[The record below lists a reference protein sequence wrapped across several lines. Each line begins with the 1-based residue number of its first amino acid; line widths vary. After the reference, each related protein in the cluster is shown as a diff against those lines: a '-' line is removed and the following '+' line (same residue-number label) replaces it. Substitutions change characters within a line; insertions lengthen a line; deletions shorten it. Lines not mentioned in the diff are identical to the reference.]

1 MDGKEKCRRLRAM
14 RERIARANELDY
26 CEKEC
31 GHEGPCAGT
40 CPYCEAQARALE
52 RELSRRA
59 SLGRRVAVAGLCV
72 GMAAAVSGC
81 SAVDAAAD
89 AIRALVPHRAQ
100 TEEPVELE
108 GEIAVTTTDAP
119 EPAELEGKVAVEPAE
134 TPEPVQLE
142 GEIAAD
148 GSVVSGQ

>member
-14 RERIARANELDY
+14 RERIARANDLDY

-40 CPYCEAQARALE
+40 CPYCEAQALELE

-72 GMAAAVSGC
+72 GMAAAVSG
-81 SAVDAAAD
+81 
-89 AIRALVPHRAQ
+89 
-100 TEEPVELE
+100 
-108 GEIAVTTTDAP
+108 
-119 EPAELEGKVAVEPAE
+119 
-134 TPEPVQLE
+134 
-142 GEIAAD
+142 
-148 GSVVSGQ
+148 

>member
-14 RERIARANELDY
+14 RECIARANELDY

-40 CPYCEAQARALE
+40 CPYCEAQARELE

-108 GEIAVTTTDAP
+108 GDIAVEPTDAP
-119 EPAELEGKVAVEPAE
+119 DL
-134 TPEPVQLE
+134 VQLE

>member
-40 CPYCEAQARALE
+40 CSYCEARARELE

-72 GMAAAVSGC
+72 GLAAAVSGC
-81 SAVDAAAD
+81 SAVDAAAG
-89 AIRALVPHRAQ
+89 AIRALVPHRTQ

-108 GEIAVTTTDAP
+108 GD
-119 EPAELEGKVAVEPAE
+119 VAIMPMD
-134 TPEPVQLE
+134 TSEPVQLE

-148 GSVVSGQ
+148 GSVVPGQ

>member
-1 MDGKEKCRRLRAM
+1 MDGREKCRRLRAM

-31 GHEGPCAGT
+31 GHDGPCAGT
-40 CPYCEAQARALE
+40 CPYCEAQARTLE

-81 SAVDAAAD
+81 SAMDAAAG

-100 TEEPVELE
+100 TDAPTELE
-108 GEIAVTTTDAP
+108 GDIAAAP
-119 EPAELEGKVAVEPAE
+119 TEAPDL
-134 TPEPVQLE
+134 VQLE

-148 GSVVSGQ
+148 GSVVYGQ

>member
-26 CEKEC
+26 CEREC

-40 CPYCEAQARALE
+40 CPYCEAQTRALE

-81 SAVDAAAD
+81 SAVDAAAG
-89 AIRALVPHRAQ
+89 AIRALVPHRTQ

-108 GEIAVTTTDAP
+108 GD
-119 EPAELEGKVAVEPAE
+119 VAIMPMD
-134 TPEPVQLE
+134 TSEPVQLE

-148 GSVVSGQ
+148 GSVVPGQ